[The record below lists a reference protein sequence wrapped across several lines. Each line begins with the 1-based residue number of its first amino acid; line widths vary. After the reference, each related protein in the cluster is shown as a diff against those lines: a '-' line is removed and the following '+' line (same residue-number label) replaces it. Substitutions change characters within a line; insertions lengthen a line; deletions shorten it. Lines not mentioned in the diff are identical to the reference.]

1 MRNNKGFTLIELL
14 VVVAIIGILAAVGVV
29 AYNGYTNSAKINASK
44 SNHNAAVKY
53 MAAEV
58 QKCNVGETTAFGGAV
73 TCESFLA
80 LSAEDKATTVA
91 DATIDEL
98 NKSFKNPH
106 STSKKALA
114 KTPTSSASLP
124 NINILNELFGVK
136 TALASSDDNSS
147 DDTVAGSDTTSS
159 GATAA
164 TNLFKGET
172 LIEANEPNDG
182 EITVQTKFDDGD
194 DDYLNSVVGTS

>member
-73 TCESFLA
+73 TCEDFLA
-80 LSAEDKATTVA
+80 LSAAAKATAVA
-91 DATIDEL
+91 DATVTEL

-136 TALASSDDNSS
+136 TALATSHDNSS
-147 DDTVAGSDTTSS
+147 DDTVAGSDTSS

-172 LIEANEPNDG
+172 LIEANEPSDG

>member
-44 SNHNAAVKY
+44 SNHNATVKY

-73 TCESFLA
+73 TCEDFLA
-80 LSAEDKATTVA
+80 LSAAAKATAVA
-91 DATIDEL
+91 DATVTEL

-114 KTPTSSASLP
+114 KTPTASASLP

-136 TALASSDDNSS
+136 TALASDDNSS
-147 DDTVAGSDTTSS
+147 DDTVAGSDTSS
-159 GATAA
+159 GATQAGS
-164 TNLFKGET
+164 LFKGET
-172 LIEANEPNDG
+172 LVEANEPSDG
-182 EITVQTKFDDGD
+182 EITVQTRFDDGD

>member
-147 DDTVAGSDTTSS
+147 DDTVAGSDTSS

-172 LIEANEPNDG
+172 LIEANEPSDG

>member
-44 SNHNAAVKY
+44 SNHNATVKY

-73 TCESFLA
+73 TCEDFLA
-80 LSAEDKATTVA
+80 LSAAAKATAVA
-91 DATIDEL
+91 DATVTEL

-136 TALASSDDNSS
+136 TALADTTTTTTN
-147 DDTVAGSDTTSS
+147 DDTVEETSS
-159 GATAA
+159 GATDAGS
-164 TNLFKGET
+164 LFKGET
-172 LIEANEPNDG
+172 LVEANQPSDG
-182 EITVQTKFDDGD
+182 EITVQTRFDDGEND
-194 DDYLNSVVGTS
+194 FLNSVVGTS

>member
-73 TCESFLA
+73 TCEDFLA
-80 LSAEDKATTVA
+80 LSAAEKATAVA
-91 DATIDEL
+91 DATVTEL

-136 TALASSDDNSS
+136 TALATSHDNSS
-147 DDTVAGSDTTSS
+147 DDTVAGSDTSS

>member
-73 TCESFLA
+73 TCEDFLA
-80 LSAEDKATTVA
+80 LSAENKATAVA

-114 KTPTSSASLP
+114 KTPSSSASLP

-136 TALASSDDNSS
+136 TALASDDNSS
-147 DDTVAGSDTTSS
+147 DDTVAGSDTSS

-164 TNLFKGET
+164 TSLFKGET
-172 LIEANEPNDG
+172 LIEANEPSDG

>member
-73 TCESFLA
+73 TCEDFLA
-80 LSAEDKATTVA
+80 LSAENKATAVA

-136 TALASSDDNSS
+136 TALASDDNSS
-147 DDTVAGSDTTSS
+147 DDTVAGSDTSS

-172 LIEANEPNDG
+172 LIEANEPSDG

>member
-73 TCESFLA
+73 TCEDFLA
-80 LSAEDKATTVA
+80 LSAADKATAVA
-91 DATIDEL
+91 DATVTEL

-114 KTPTSSASLP
+114 KTPSSSASLP

-147 DDTVAGSDTTSS
+147 DDTVAETSS
-159 GATAA
+159 GATESGS
-164 TNLFKGET
+164 LFKGET
-172 LIEANEPNDG
+172 LVEANQPSDG
-182 EITVQTKFDDGD
+182 EITVQTRFDDGD

>member
-73 TCESFLA
+73 TCEDFLA
-80 LSAEDKATTVA
+80 LSAADKATAVA
-91 DATIDEL
+91 DATVTEL

-114 KTPTSSASLP
+114 KTPSSSASLP

-136 TALASSDDNSS
+136 TALASDDNSS
-147 DDTVAGSDTTSS
+147 DDTVAGSDTSS

-164 TNLFKGET
+164 TSLFKGET

-182 EITVQTKFDDGD
+182 EITVQTRFDDGD

>member
-73 TCESFLA
+73 TCENFLA
-80 LSAEDKATTVA
+80 LSAENKATAVA

-136 TALASSDDNSS
+136 TALASDDNSS
-147 DDTVAGSDTTSS
+147 DDTVAGSDTSS

-172 LIEANEPNDG
+172 LIEANEPSDG